1 MLPLCYISWISY
13 ASFLVTKI
21 AFIYKSQI
29 VNELKPDE
37 IFGPQLLKFTIS
49 SSCIIFMVLVA
60 AHHDAEKNSQRSL
73 AIKSMCTNTAFELLD
88 SVSFLSLLVFSE
100 SKLIY
105 TYDFEN
111 FVLSF
116 ACINFFL
123 PTIALYQFSLS
134 DFGQVERPL
143 DLTGIYHLSH
153 LAFVNIPYL
162 AVRIYLWSGYGSDVS
177 LFVMKNI
184 IAVIW
189 HLKDVVPDFV
199 LLHRQCIDLKRGKQH
214 RQVTAT
220 DSFAANKEDVELEQ
234 I

>member
-1 MLPLCYISWISY
+1 MTLKWISY
-13 ASFLVTKI
+13 ATLIVTKI

-29 VNELKPDE
+29 VNALKTED

-49 SSCIIFMVLVA
+49 SSCIIFMILVA
-60 AHHDAEKNSQRSL
+60 AHHDAEQNSQRSV

-134 DFGQVERPL
+134 DFGQVKRPL

-177 LFVMKNI
+177 LFIMKNI
-184 IAVIW
+184 IAVVW

-199 LLHRQCIDLKRGKQH
+199 LLHRQCLELKRGNQQH
-214 RQVTAT
+214 RQVIAT
-220 DSFAANKEDVELEQ
+220 ESFANNKEDVELEQ